1 VDDNQKQLKKV
12 KKTRGLFISKK
23 WLIIGVMSIVVA
35 IVCAAIYWYFFVNS
49 ISKNQDTSKSPSLSP
64 VTAQETQRTKE
75 VNSVADNANAKLSS
89 GGTVNEATK
98 LYQDAIN
105 STEDITTKASLQLS
119 EATLYFNQ
127 GNYDLAL
134 EAALFSESNNK
145 NDNIEQFIAQIYD
158 SKGDKLNA
166 AKYYKSAIS
175 LVDKTQP
182 FAESKI
188 SYYEGLL
195 EAVNAE

>member
-1 VDDNQKQLKKV
+1 VSNNQKKQKSDHGSRSVLE
-12 KKTRGLFISKK
+12 RKK
-23 WLIIGVMSIVVA
+23 WLILGLII
-35 IVCAAIYWYFFVNS
+35 IILFAAGIAAYWYFFLNKTNNPEVS
-49 ISKNQDTSKSPSLSP
+49 TSSSLSP
-64 VTAQETQRTKE
+64 VTAQDIQRTKV
-75 VNSVADNANAKLSS
+75 VNSVANSANEKLSS
-89 GGTVNEATK
+89 GSTVNEATK

-105 STEDITTKASLQLS
+105 SNDDIPTKASLQLS

-134 EAALFSESNNK
+134 EAALLSESNNK

-158 SKGDKLNA
+158 SKGDKVNTV
-166 AKYYKSAIS
+166 KYYKNAIS

-188 SYYEGLL
+188 SYYGGLL